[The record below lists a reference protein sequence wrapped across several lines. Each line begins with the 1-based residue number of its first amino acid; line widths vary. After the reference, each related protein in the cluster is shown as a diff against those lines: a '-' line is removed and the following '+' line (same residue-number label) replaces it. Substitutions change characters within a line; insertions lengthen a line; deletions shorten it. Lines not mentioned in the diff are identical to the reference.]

1 MQKYYLDTCIWRDYF
16 ENRSDR
22 FRPLGDW
29 AFKLIKKIIE
39 ENNFIM
45 ISDLVEE
52 ELSIDY
58 GNKEIENIFSI
69 IPKELLIRI
78 SVSNLQFK
86 EAINISR
93 ELKTPLKDTLHAIL
107 AKNNNAILITRDK
120 HFNEID
126 FVETYKPEELI

>member
-1 MQKYYLDTCIWRDYF
+1 
-16 ENRSDR
+16 
-22 FRPLGDW
+22 
-29 AFKLIKKIIE
+29 
-39 ENNFIM
+39 M